1 MAGFDAGAVSEE
13 FAERG
18 YVIVRQVLPP
28 ALLLPLR
35 AIMEALLA
43 VGLRAADRDL
53 VQTPLSMFCIVMEN
67 HVVKYAK
74 RRLSGSTVRG

>member
-18 YVIVRQVLPP
+18 YAVVRQVLPP
-28 ALLLPLR
+28 ASLLPLR

-43 VGLRAADRDL
+43 CTGRGV
-53 VQTPLSMFCIVMEN
+53 VQTPLGIFCMEN
-67 HVVKYAK
+67 HYSQVC
-74 RRLSGSTVRG
+74 